1 MAARDVAGAAPAAP
15 AGPGMSADQVLAV
28 YEAMA
33 ALSGQMLAAANGS
46 DWQRLSQLEQRCAAL
61 VARLKQGEPVDA
73 LDQVKLQRK
82 AALLT
87 QLMADDRR
95 IRDLTEPW
103 MKHLTALLS
112 NTSTERRLANAYR
125 RA

>member
-1 MAARDVAGAAPAAP
+1 MAATPQTNVMA
-15 AGPGMSADQVLAV
+15 MSGDQVLAM

-33 ALSGQMLAAANGS
+33 VLSTQMLAAANGS
-46 DWQRLSQLEQRCAAL
+46 DWQRLSQLEQRCATH

-73 LDQVKLQRK
+73 LDEAKRERK

-103 MKHLTALLS
+103 MKHLSALLS

-125 RA
+125 RV